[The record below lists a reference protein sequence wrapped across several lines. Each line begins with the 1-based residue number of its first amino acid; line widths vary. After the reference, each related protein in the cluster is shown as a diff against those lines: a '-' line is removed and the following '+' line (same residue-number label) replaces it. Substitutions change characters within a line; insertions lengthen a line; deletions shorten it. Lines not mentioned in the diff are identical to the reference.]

1 MILAHFL
8 PCNLEAYLAWVLLT
22 LLPLTPVLRFLLR
35 GRQ

>member
-8 PCNLEAYLAWVLLT
+8 PCNLEAYLAWVVVT
-22 LLPLTPVLRFLLR
+22 LLPLTPMLRLLFR